1 MNIIDLIV
9 FLVFTGGI
17 VLMGSLFYRRNTSA
31 KEFTNAGMSIP
42 GWVVGMSIFSTY
54 VSSISYLGNP
64 GKSYADNWNPFVF
77 GLSIPIA
84 CWIAA
89 RWFVPFYRRHQSV
102 SAYAFLEE
110 RFGAWA
116 RIYASACYLLTQIAR
131 MGSILFLLAMPMN
144 ILMGWDLRTV
154 IIVTSAAIIFYSM
167 LGGMKAVIWT
177 EAIQGFILIG
187 GALVCLC
194 VLLFSM
200 PEGPMQA
207 FQIGW
212 ESLDASGHSK
222 FSFGSFS
229 LTDLRHST
237 FWICLIYG
245 IFINLQNYGI
255 DQNYVQR
262 YHTAKTEKE
271 AKHAAL
277 FGGWLYIPV
286 SALFF
291 LIGTCLYSY
300 YRVVPDAQVAAF
312 EAAGKA
318 DYVFPYFMVHSL
330 PHGLTG
336 LLIASVF
343 AAGMST
349 VATSVTSCS
358 TIILTDYWMRLRR
371 HVQGDKGVG
380 DREHLV
386 VLNGSSLLVGTLGVL
401 VALALVN
408 VDSILDAWWK
418 LSSIFSGGMLG
429 LFLLG
434 YLSSKVKNIHALFGV
449 LSGFAVIA
457 WISAW
462 EWLGLPDPG
471 LHSYLAI
478 VLGTMTIFV
487 VGFAACLLFKKEES
501 SPSSQEKRNKF
512 WRKSTLIK
520 IFACAFLATT
530 VFVIGCNIAVKNA
543 AKEKLYT
550 DVDSIPFN
558 RVGVLLGTNPTGRG
572 DRPNI
577 FYHNRIKA
585 CVDLYQAHKV
595 ERILVSGDN
604 SHSDYDEP
612 TYIKND
618 LIAAGVPDSIIYLD
632 YAGFRTFDSMVR
644 AKLVFGLDK
653 FTIISQP
660 FHNERALYISKN
672 KGIDA
677 IAFNAGDVPAKFWQV
692 RMKIREWLAR
702 TKAVIDVHTGKRPHF
717 LGEPIT
723 ID

>member
-1 MNIIDLIV
+1 
-9 FLVFTGGI
+9 
-17 VLMGSLFYRRNTSA
+17 MGSLFYKRDTNAS
-31 KEFTNAGMSIP
+31 EFTNAGRSIP

-64 GKSYADNWNPFVF
+64 GKSYSGDWNPFVF

-89 RWFVPFYRRHQSV
+89 RWFVPFYRRSASV

-110 RFGAWA
+110 RFGVWA

-144 ILMGWDLRTV
+144 ILMDWNLPTV
-154 IIVTSAAIIFYSM
+154 IIITSASIILYSM

-187 GALVCLC
+187 GALVCLL

-200 PEGPMQA
+200 PEGPAQA
-207 FQIGW
+207 FEVGW
-212 ESLDASGHSK
+212 NSVDALGHNK
-222 FSFGSFS
+222 FSFGSFA

-237 FWICLIYG
+237 FWVCLIYG

-262 YHTAKTEKE
+262 YHTAKTERE

-300 YRVVPDAQVAAF
+300 YQVLPDPEVAAF
-312 EAAGKA
+312 EAAGKT

-371 HVQGDKGVG
+371 SISLPGREKSDHLS
-380 DREHLV
+380 DREHLA
-386 VLNGSSLLVGTLGVL
+386 VLKGSSVLVGLAGIL

-434 YLSSKVKNIHALFGV
+434 YLSHRVTNIHALIGV

-478 VLGTMTIFV
+478 VLGTMTIFI
-487 VGFAACLLFKKEES
+487 VGFGAGLLFSRKCKAKTGIAKSGKGKKILTISALVLLTFTIVVSCSHRSVMKES
-501 SPSSQEKRNKF
+501 EGKTYSNVE
-512 WRKSTLIK
+512 
-520 IFACAFLATT
+520 
-530 VFVIGCNIAVKNA
+530 
-543 AKEKLYT
+543 
-550 DVDSIPFN
+550 DIPYN
-558 RVGVLLGTNPTGRG
+558 RVGLLLGTSPTGRKG
-572 DRPNI
+572 NPNI
-577 FYHNRIKA
+577 FYRNRIEA
-585 CVDLYQAHKV
+585 CIALYNAGKI
-595 ERILVSGDN
+595 ERVLVSGDN
-604 SHSDYDEP
+604 STTSYDEP
-612 TYIKND
+612 TWIKED
-618 LIAAGVPDSIIYLD
+618 LMAAGIPDSVIYLD

-644 AKLVFGLDK
+644 AKMVFGLDK

-660 FHNERALYISKN
+660 FHNERALYIAEHY
-672 KGIDA
+672 GIDA
-677 IAFNAGDVPAKFWQV
+677 IAYNAADVPVKFWQI
-692 RMKIREWLAR
+692 RMMMREWLAR
-702 TKAVIDVHTGKRPHF
+702 TKAVIDVHTGNQPHF
-717 LGEPIT
+717 LGDPI
-723 ID
+723 IIK

>member
-17 VLMGSLFYRRNTSA
+17 VLMGSLFYKKDTSA
-31 KEFTNAGMSIP
+31 KEFTNAGRSIP

-64 GKSYADNWNPFVF
+64 GKSYANDWNPFVF

-89 RWFVPFYRRHQSV
+89 RWFVPFYRRLNSV

-110 RFGAWA
+110 RFGPWA

-154 IIVTSAAIIFYSM
+154 IVITSAAIIFYSM

-177 EAIQGFILIG
+177 EAVQGFILIG
-187 GALVCLC
+187 GALVCLG

-207 FQIGW
+207 FRIAWQTTDPATG
-212 ESLDASGHSK
+212 LNK
-222 FSFGSFS
+222 FSLGSFDVFDWS
-229 LTDLRHST
+229 HST
-237 FWICLIYG
+237 FWVCLIYG

-262 YHTAKTEKE
+262 YHTAKTEQE

-286 SALFF
+286 SAMFF
-291 LIGTCLYSY
+291 LIGTCLFSY
-300 YRVVPDAQVAAF
+300 YRVFPDAQVAAF
-312 EAAGKA
+312 EAAGKT
-318 DYVFPYFMVHSL
+318 DYVFPYFMVHVL
-330 PHGLTG
+330 PTGLTG

-358 TIILTDYWMRLRR
+358 TILLTDYWMRMRR
-371 HVQGDKGVG
+371 HVHRRNKANVDAIG
-380 DREHLV
+380 DREHLL
-386 VLNGSSLLVGTLGVL
+386 VLKLGSVAVGVL
-401 VALALVN
+401 GIAVALALVN

-434 YLSSKVKNIHALFGV
+434 YLSQRVQNLHAVLGV
-449 LSGFAVIA
+449 LCGFAVIA

-462 EWLGLPDPG
+462 KWLGLPDPG
-471 LHSYLAI
+471 LHEYLAI
-478 VLGTMTIFV
+478 VLGTLTIFV
-487 VGFAACLLFKKEES
+487 VGFTCTLFIKEPKK
-501 SPSSQEKRNKF
+501 
-512 WRKSTLIK
+512 
-520 IFACAFLATT
+520 
-530 VFVIGCNIAVKNA
+530 
-543 AKEKLYT
+543 
-550 DVDSIPFN
+550 
-558 RVGVLLGTNPTGRG
+558 
-572 DRPNI
+572 
-577 FYHNRIKA
+577 
-585 CVDLYQAHKV
+585 
-595 ERILVSGDN
+595 
-604 SHSDYDEP
+604 
-612 TYIKND
+612 
-618 LIAAGVPDSIIYLD
+618 
-632 YAGFRTFDSMVR
+632 
-644 AKLVFGLDK
+644 
-653 FTIISQP
+653 
-660 FHNERALYISKN
+660 
-672 KGIDA
+672 
-677 IAFNAGDVPAKFWQV
+677 
-692 RMKIREWLAR
+692 
-702 TKAVIDVHTGKRPHF
+702 
-717 LGEPIT
+717 
-723 ID
+723 